1 MKRQLQ
7 FWIFGTM
14 TFLLIT
20 SFALKPATSDKVV
33 VIEENVVYLLN
44 FDYSFTTTTGS
55 DGVKISYP
63 YGWNTSTGSDG
74 RKIAYPYG
82 WNTSTGS
89 DGRKIAYPYGW
100 NTSTGSDGRKIAYP
114 YGWNTSTGSD
124 GRKIAYP
131 YGWNTSTGSDGRKIA
146 YPYGWNT
153 STGSDGRKIAYPYGW
168 PIDNSGQRKYAEIQE
183 TTSGGIAI
191 VFQSVENSERIQEL
205 IDDDEMEDA
214 YEYALY
220 ILINENY

>member
-1 MKRQLQ
+1 MKKQLQ
-7 FWIFGTM
+7 FWIVGTI

-20 SFALKPATSDKVV
+20 SFGLKTATSDKVV

-55 DGVKISYP
+55 DGVKIS
-63 YGWNTSTGSDG
+63 
-74 RKIAYPYG
+74 
-82 WNTSTGS
+82 
-89 DGRKIAYPYGW
+89 
-100 NTSTGSDGRKIAYP
+100 
-114 YGWNTSTGSD
+114 
-124 GRKIAYP
+124 YP

>member
-1 MKRQLQ
+1 MKKQ
-7 FWIFGTM
+7 FELWIIGAI
-14 TFLLIT
+14 TFLSII
-20 SFALKPATSDKVV
+20 SFGLKTATSDKVV
-33 VIEENVVYLLN
+33 IVEKNIVYLLK

-74 RKIAYPYG
+74 RKIV
-82 WNTSTGS
+82 
-89 DGRKIAYPYGW
+89 
-100 NTSTGSDGRKIAYP
+100 
-114 YGWNTSTGSD
+114 
-124 GRKIAYP
+124 YP

-168 PIDNSGQRKYAEIQE
+168 PINNSGKRKYAKIQK
-183 TTSGGIAI
+183 TKSGGIAI
-191 VFQSVENSERIQEL
+191 VFQSVENSERIKKL
-205 IDDDEMEDA
+205 IEDDEMEDA